1 MTVRASRST
10 VQPKAD
16 VSASALKL
24 LQFEADIRR
33 CVKKEELIFHL
44 ANQLNRLIP
53 YEQVF
58 VFTKKTPQKC
68 YVVAAS
74 DLSQIENSSPLIQL
88 LNKWAST
95 TAPSDISQT
104 YRLDDIFRESIDFPY
119 NNAYWLPIQ
128 SETAQAINF
137 LLLFSNKSYTEQ
149 QQALLNRLSATYE
162 HAFRAASAKKQPAS
176 SRRSGFLL
184 LKIVLLITFFVVCAF
199 PFPISVMAP
208 VEVTSKEPF
217 IVTAPFSG
225 VIKKILIPPNTK
237 VEQGQ
242 ILATFEDIQL
252 RNEYLIEQQRLAV
265 AKANFEKVQG
275 AAFANSESAHELGIA
290 RAEFSLALVEAR
302 YTREQLSRT
311 KIRSPNAGLV
321 IYNDKEGLEGKSVQV
336 GERILQVAQVDKIS
350 YRIDLPVGQA
360 IAFKDGARITIYLD
374 SAPLGGHQAKLNS
387 ASYLPKVAA
396 DGIASY
402 TLLALPTE
410 GSIPKI
416 GARGTARVYGD
427 NAPLI
432 WHFLR
437 RPVNAVRQW
446 LGV

>member
-1 MTVRASRST
+1 

-33 CVKKEELIFHL
+33 CVKNEELIFHL

-58 VFTKKTPQKC
+58 VFTKKTPRKC

-74 DLSQIENSSPLIQL
+74 DLSQIENSSPLIRL

-95 TAPSDISQT
+95 MAPKDVSQT
-104 YRLDDIFRESIDFPY
+104 YGLTDIVGESIDFPY
-119 NNAYWLPIQ
+119 NHAYWLPIQ
-128 SETAQAINF
+128 SETAQATHF
-137 LLLFSNKSYTEQ
+137 LLLFSNKPYTEQ
-149 QQALLNRLSATYE
+149 QQALLNRLSAVYE
-162 HAFRAASAKKQPAS
+162 HAFRAVSAKKQPTS

-184 LKIVLLITFFVVCAF
+184 LKIALLTAFFAVCTF

-208 VEVTSKEPF
+208 VEVIAKEPF
-217 IVTAPFSG
+217 IVTAPFNG
-225 VIKKILIPPNTK
+225 VIKKILISPNTK
-237 VEQGQ
+237 VQQGQ

-275 AAFANSESAHELGIA
+275 AAFANSESAHELSIA
-290 RAEFSLALVEAR
+290 RAELSLALVEAR

-311 KIRSPNAGLV
+311 QIRSPNAGLV
-321 IYNDKEGLEGKSVQV
+321 IYNDKEGLEGKAVQV

-402 TLLALPTE
+402 TLLAQPTE

-416 GARGTARVYGD
+416 GARGTARIYGD